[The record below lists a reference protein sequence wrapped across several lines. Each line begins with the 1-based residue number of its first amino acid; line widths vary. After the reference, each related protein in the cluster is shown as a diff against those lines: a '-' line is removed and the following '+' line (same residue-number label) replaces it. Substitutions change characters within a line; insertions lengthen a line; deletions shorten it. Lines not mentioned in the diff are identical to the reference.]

1 VRELR
6 NHGGR
11 VLARVAA
18 GETLTVTRHGR
29 PVAELRPIAPKPVPA
44 HVLVE
49 RRRTLP
55 DLDPKRLRT
64 DLDHIVEPT
73 L

>member
-1 VRELR
+1 M
-6 NHGGR
+6 
-11 VLARVAA
+11 LARVAA

-29 PVAELRPIAPKPVPA
+29 PVADLRPIAPKPGPA

-49 RRRTLP
+49 RRRALP
-55 DLDPKRLRT
+55 YLDPERLRADLDR
-64 DLDHIVEPT
+64 IVEPT